1 MKRII
6 VASLLVVLL
15 GGDGIGQ
22 GDKADPKKL
31 NDKVKEI
38 AGTAEFLR
46 SVPKHFAT
54 LKAVD
59 PARNQVTLLIEGEVL
74 PKVWQVVPD
83 AEIKVAG
90 WWGRLDQFRP
100 GDRVWAWFKTD
111 RKKQPVAIS
120 MLADEISQQDIN
132 GRPLTVEA
140 SSTQGITVK
149 SGKER
154 ARTLKTSRNYEV
166 SANKKIYVQSHGN
179 SARIVILTEKE
190 LAALREKQKGLL
202 RQRWAKEGLP
212 GTISFVH
219 VFSGEMDLMLDHEA
233 MRWGRSL
240 KAGDKVTLVA
250 DPPIKGLVKN
260 VQPWRER
267 TQVRLVVHSFDLA
280 DLSPGQRLNLL
291 CPAPPKE
298 LETAM
303 FPPDLDRPR
312 TKAERVEWFLASIY
326 CTCGVL
332 GDRCTGHFYT
342 LASCNPNACA
352 MPNHMRGILLAKIDE
367 GLSDRRILE
376 DLLKEFGP
384 DLFKPHLLP

>member
-1 MKRII
+1 MRPTSAVDQFGRYAMRAFL
-6 VASLLVVLL
+6 VAGLSVVFLSS
-15 GGDGIGQ
+15 GGYGQ

-59 PARNQVTLLIEGEVL
+59 LARNQVTLLIEGEVL
-74 PKVWQVVPD
+74 PKVWTLVPD
-83 AEIKVAG
+83 AEIKVLG
-90 WWGRLDQFRP
+90 WWGRLGDFTV
-100 GDRVWAWFKTD
+100 GDRVWVWFKTD

-140 SSTQGITVK
+140 SSTQAITVK
-149 SGKER
+149 SGKEP

-166 SANKKIYVQSHGN
+166 SANKKIYVQSQGN
-179 SARIVILTEKE
+179 SARIVVLTEKE
-190 LAALREKQKGLL
+190 LAALREKQKDLM

-219 VFSGEMDLMLDHEA
+219 VFSGEMDCMLDHEA
-233 MRWGRSL
+233 MRWSRSL

-250 DPPIKGLVKN
+250 DPPIKALVRN

-267 TQVRLVVHSFDLA
+267 TQVRLVVHSF
-280 DLSPGQRLNLL
+280 
-291 CPAPPKE
+291 
-298 LETAM
+298 
-303 FPPDLDRPR
+303 
-312 TKAERVEWFLASIY
+312 
-326 CTCGVL
+326 
-332 GDRCTGHFYT
+332 
-342 LASCNPNACA
+342 
-352 MPNHMRGILLAKIDE
+352 
-367 GLSDRRILE
+367 
-376 DLLKEFGP
+376 
-384 DLFKPHLLP
+384 